1 MSPDSS
7 HFLKITQRTEV
18 ILYTRI
24 CVHIRVYVNNIRV
37 YVYNSLLLQSSVSG
51 YIYSVFVCVYVYRV
65 CVCMDTQI
73 CVYTLVCVYTSGR
86 YGSPW
91 GTLTWC
97 VCVCSQC

>member
-65 CVCMDTQI
+65 CVCMDTKI
-73 CVYTLVCVYTSGR
+73 WYVCIHPADMDLLYA
-86 YGSPW
+86 YIKDH
-91 GTLTWC
+91 
-97 VCVCSQC
+97 